1 MLCKVPVLATLSHG
15 FNRLKGA
22 EDGIA
27 TRCSPNSPSGGS
39 KTLWTVAPELSEA
52 PSARWPGQYSAFAKK
67 VISLTEDLPYGQR
80 CGPVRA
86 YGRLAPSFPGRR
98 IRGVLRTPATK
109 LPNVVLP
116 FFSHLKL
123 SGVAGGLCFATGKNS
138 APRARRPQPR
148 RNAGQSAGARSKC
161 LVAGQNRVRLR
172 PTRPKRLKQLAA
184 VKTQPPSGHPF
195 SWFQPAE
202 GGRRWDRDPVFTP
215 TRLPAGARR
224 RRQRSRTVFCHF
236 SFQPSKISLGSM
248 RLILS
253 LRSHGITPVAGQHV
267 VAPDVLEALRV
278 HPGPA
283 QHLLAKGHLGLGAG
297 RVVVQGQGVG

>member
-86 YGRLAPSFPGRR
+86 YGRLAPSCPGRR

-161 LVAGQNRVRLR
+161 LVAAKTESGCGQRALNVSNSL
-172 PTRPKRLKQLAA
+172 PPSKHNPPAATLSHGFNRLKGAEDGIATRCSPQLASRREQDA
-184 VKTQPPSGHPF
+184 GDKDPERF
-195 SWFQPAE
+195 SAIFLFSHLKFP
-202 GGRRWDRDPVFTP
+202 
-215 TRLPAGARR
+215 LAR
-224 RRQRSRTVFCHF
+224 C
-236 SFQPSKISLGSM
+236 GS
-248 RLILS
+248 S
-253 LRSHGITPVAGQHV
+253 
-267 VAPDVLEALRV
+267 
-278 HPGPA
+278 
-283 QHLLAKGHLGLGAG
+283 
-297 RVVVQGQGVG
+297 